1 MKKKVLFIIVCF
13 LCLGFI
19 VFNSSQP
26 DAVSNLRSNRV
37 TDYVINIFSDTYI
50 GNILLNKVTPFK
62 LNIIIRKLAHA
73 FEFWILAIALS
84 SMFSYFK
91 LRIRDVVIYTLFIV
105 LFIAVMDEFFQLFI
119 VDRTSSV
126 TDVLI
131 DFCGGICAE
140 ILFLIFSKLS
150 NRYNGKHSSR
160 HNRINADR

>member
-26 DAVSNLRSNRV
+26 DAVSNLRSNKV
-37 TDYVINIFSDTYI
+37 TDYVINIFSNTYI
-50 GNILLNKVTPFK
+50 GNMLLNKVTPFK

-73 FEFWILAIALS
+73 FEFWILAITLS

-105 LFIAVMDEFFQLFI
+105 LFTAVMDEFFQLFI

-131 DFCGGICAE
+131 DFCGGIFAE
-140 ILFLIFSKLS
+140 ILFLIFYKLN
-150 NRYNGKHSSR
+150 NRYNGKYSSR